1 MSIGNMQLQDYLEGR
16 LSDREALKVQL
27 YLADHGDDPSLLSQL
42 DAHFD
47 DCRVEATSHDR
58 DMLSELHRRIAA
70 GRVRTGFRFAAV
82 AALLMLMMLP
92 AAWFLGRRS
101 RPVEAPVVWQ
111 EMTVPAAETRTLD
124 LSDGTRL
131 VLNAGSRI
139 TWPDRFTSAEREVFL
154 EGEVLAMVSKDEAH
168 PFVIHSGDVNVC
180 VHGTTFA
187 FKSFRDE
194 AQAQLLLFDGSVS
207 LDVPSPEGKRAISMA
222 PGDMA
227 LFDREAGEVSLSKIS
242 TDNFRPF
249 TEGRSFSFFNAP
261 LRDIAASLQRGFGR
275 RIVIGDAGIQD
286 TRYLAFFTNGESLD
300 DILKL
305 LCKNGNLRV
314 VHSDNTIYLY
324 GKKH

>member
-1 MSIGNMQLQDYLEGR
+1 
-16 LSDREALKVQL
+16 
-27 YLADHGDDPSLLSQL
+27 
-42 DAHFD
+42 
-47 DCRVEATSHDR
+47 
-58 DMLSELHRRIAA
+58 
-70 GRVRTGFRFAAV
+70 
-82 AALLMLMMLP
+82 
-92 AAWFLGRRS
+92 
-101 RPVEAPVVWQ
+101 
-111 EMTVPAAETRTLD
+111 
-124 LSDGTRL
+124 
-131 VLNAGSRI
+131 
-139 TWPDRFTSAEREVFL
+139 
-154 EGEVLAMVSKDEAH
+154 
-168 PFVIHSGDVNVC
+168 
-180 VHGTTFA
+180 
-187 FKSFRDE
+187 
-194 AQAQLLLFDGSVS
+194 
-207 LDVPSPEGKRAISMA
+207 MA

-324 GKKH
+324 GKNH